1 MSRPLLVR
9 LPLRTQSE
17 ANQREHHMA
26 KARRVAA
33 QRRGVGLALAAV
45 ARRVGL
51 PAVVT
56 LRRVGPSN
64 GLDDDNLR
72 SSLKAV
78 RDGVA
83 DAFGVDDRRTGPLAW
98 RYEQARGRDWA
109 VEIEL
114 RRVEEP

>member
-1 MSRPLLVR
+1 MER
-9 LPLRTQSE
+9 
-17 ANQREHHMA
+17 
-26 KARRVAA
+26 ARRVAA
-33 QRRGVGLALAAV
+33 QRRPVALALAAV

-72 SSLKAV
+72 AALKAV

-83 DAFGVDDRRTGPLAW
+83 DAFGVDDRSGGPLAW
-98 RYEQARGRDWA
+98 QYEQARGPEWA

-114 RRVEEP
+114 RSTRGT